1 MNFMKPRQT
10 KTIPQKD
17 LFQPQ
22 LVDIINPNH
31 PLVRLANIIDWKLLD
46 NELGAHFATVGAAAL
61 PTRLMAGL
69 LYLQHL
75 HNLSDELVL
84 EQWLESPY
92 YQYFCGETFFQ
103 HDFPCHPTSLVK
115 WRKRLGEEGCEWLLT
130 QTIQAGLKLK
140 VIKPASLKRVVV
152 DTTVQEKNITFP
164 TDAKLYNKARQPLT
178 QVAKEQ
184 NITLRQTYD
193 KVCHELMPKI
203 GRYGRIKQYKRM
215 RKAIK
220 QVKGFLGR
228 VPRDID
234 RQVKRQ
240 GFTLTPTQEDTLNQA
255 YRLLKQTRQSKS
267 KLYSLHEPNVGCI
280 SKGKAHKRYE
290 FGVKASIAVTAK
302 ESFIVGARSYP
313 GNPYDGHTLKDQ
325 LQQVETLTGKKPKT
339 CFVDR
344 GYKRS
349 GVEDTKVL
357 IAGQKRGVPKREKRW
372 MARRNSVEPIIGH
385 LKSDEKLRR
394 CFLKGV
400 LGDTINVI
408 LSTCG
413 QNLRKLLKY
422 LYCAQYFGPF
432 LRRLWLKIIFRL
444 EIPKNSMALLT

>member
-1 MNFMKPRQT
+1 MKPRQT

-17 LFQPQ
+17 LFQSQ
-22 LVDIINPNH
+22 LVDIINLNH
-31 PLVRLANIIDWKLLD
+31 PLVRLANIIDWNQLD
-46 NELGAHFATVGAAAL
+46 NELGRHFSTVGAAAL
-61 PTRLMAGL
+61 PTRLMVGL

-75 HNLSDELVL
+75 HNLSDEMVL

-164 TDAKLYNKARQPLT
+164 TDAKLYNKARQQLT

-193 KVCHELMPKI
+193 KACRELMPKI
-203 GRYGRIKQYKRM
+203 GRYGHAKQYQRM

-228 VPRDID
+228 VLRDID

-240 GFTLTPTQEDTLNQA
+240 GVALTQKQEDTLNQA
-255 YRLLKQTRQSKS
+255 YRLLKQTRQSKN
-267 KLYSLHEPNVGCI
+267 KLYSLHEPNVDCI

-325 LQQVETLTGKKPKT
+325 LQQVETLIGRKPET

-344 GYKRS
+344 GYKGS
-349 GVEDTKVL
+349 GVEDIEVL
-357 IAGQKRGVPKREKRW
+357 IAGQKRGVPKKEKNW
-372 MARRNSVEPIIGH
+372 MGRRNSVEPIIGH
-385 LKSDEKLRR
+385 LKSDGKLRR
-394 CFLKGV
+394 CFLKGI
-400 LGDTINVI
+400 LGDAINVI
-408 LSTCG
+408 LSACG
-413 QNLRKLLKY
+413 QNLRKLLKWLNFALIRCGIY
-422 LYCAQYFGPF
+422 SGMRLIQSLLP
-432 LRRLWLKIIFRL
+432 RRL
-444 EIPKNSMALLT
+444 ENEMAL

>member
-1 MNFMKPRQT
+1 MKPRQT
-10 KTIPQKD
+10 KIVPQKD

-31 PLVRLANIIDWKLLD
+31 PLVRLAKIIDWNLLD
-46 NELGAHFATVGAAAL
+46 NELGAHFSTVGAAAL

-75 HNLSDELVL
+75 HNLSDEMVL

-164 TDAKLYNKARQPLT
+164 TDAKLYNKARQQLT
-178 QVAKEQ
+178 QIAKEQ

-193 KVCHELMPKI
+193 KACHELMPKI
-203 GRYGRIKQYKRM
+203 GRYGHAKQYKRM
-215 RKAIK
+215 KKAIK

-228 VPRDID
+228 VLRDVD

-240 GFTLTPTQEDTLNQA
+240 GLTLTQKQEDTLNQA
-255 YRLLKQTRQSKS
+255 YRLLKQTRQSKN
-267 KLYSLHEPNVGCI
+267 KLYSLHEPNVDCI

-325 LQQVETLTGKKPKT
+325 LQQVETLTGTKPET

-344 GYKRS
+344 GYKGS
-349 GVEDTKVL
+349 GVEDINVL
-357 IAGQKRGVPKREKRW
+357 IAGQKRGVPKKEKRW
-372 MARRNSVEPIIGH
+372 IGRRNSVEPIIGH
-385 LKSDEKLRR
+385 LKSDGKLKR

-400 LGDTINVI
+400 LGDAINVI
-408 LSTCG
+408 LSASG
-413 QNLRKLLKY
+413 QNLRKLLKW
-422 LYCAQYFGPF
+422 LYCVLDFGPF
-432 LRRLWLKIIFRL
+432 LKRLWLKITFLL
-444 EIPKNSMALLT
+444 ERPKNSMALLA

>member
-1 MNFMKPRQT
+1 MKPRQT

-31 PLVRLANIIDWKLLD
+31 PLVRLAKIIDWGKLDSTLSS
-46 NELGAHFATVGAAAL
+46 HFSNLGAAAL

-69 LYLQHL
+69 LYLQNL
-75 HNLSDELVL
+75 HNLSDEVVL

-164 TDAKLYNKARQPLT
+164 TDAKLYNKSRQQVTRVAREL
-178 QVAKEQ
+178 

-193 KVCHELMPKI
+193 KASHELMPKI
-203 GRYGRIKQYKRM
+203 GRYGHAKQYKRM

-228 VPRDID
+228 VWRDID

-240 GFTLTPTQEDTLNQA
+240 GLTLTPKQEDILNQA
-255 YRLLKQTRQSKS
+255 YRLLKQTRQSKN
-267 KLYSLHEPNVGCI
+267 KLYSLHEPNVDCI

-302 ESFIVGARSYP
+302 ESFIIGARSYP

-325 LQQVETLTGKKPKT
+325 LQQVETLTGKKPDT

-344 GYKRS
+344 GYKGS
-349 GVEDTKVL
+349 GVEDIKVL
-357 IAGQKRGVPKREKRW
+357 IAGQRRGVPKKEKRW
-372 MARRNSVEPIIGH
+372 MGRRNSVEPIIGH
-385 LKSDEKLRR
+385 LKSDGKLRR
-394 CFLKGV
+394 CFLKGIQGDAMNVV
-400 LGDTINVI
+400 L
-408 LSTCG
+408 SACG
-413 QNLRKLLKY
+413 QNLRKLLKW
-422 LYCAQYFGPF
+422 LYCAPYFGLF
-432 LRRLWLKIIFRL
+432 LRRLWLKITFPL
-444 EIPKNSMALLT
+444 EMAKNNMALLA

>member
-1 MNFMKPRQT
+1 MKPRQT
-10 KTIPQKD
+10 KIVPQKD

-31 PLVRLANIIDWKLLD
+31 PLVRLAKIIDWNLLD
-46 NELGAHFATVGAAAL
+46 NELGAHFSTVGAAAL

-103 HDFPCHPTSLVK
+103 HNFPCHPTSLVK

-164 TDAKLYNKARQPLT
+164 TDAKLYNKARQQLT
-178 QVAKEQ
+178 QLAKEQ

-193 KVCHELMPKI
+193 KACHELMPKI
-203 GRYGRIKQYKRM
+203 GRYGHAKQYKRM

-228 VPRDID
+228 VMRDID
-234 RQVKRQ
+234 RQVKQQ
-240 GFTLTPTQEDTLNQA
+240 GLTLTQKQEDTLNQA
-255 YRLLKQTRQSKS
+255 YRLLKQTRQSKN
-267 KLYSLHEPNVGCI
+267 KLYSLHEPNVDCI

-325 LQQVETLTGKKPKT
+325 LQQVETLTGKKPET

-344 GYKRS
+344 GYKVS
-349 GVEDTKVL
+349 L
-357 IAGQKRGVPKREKRW
+357 A
-372 MARRNSVEPIIGH
+372 M
-385 LKSDEKLRR
+385 
-394 CFLKGV
+394 
-400 LGDTINVI
+400 
-408 LSTCG
+408 
-413 QNLRKLLKY
+413 QN
-422 LYCAQYFGPF
+422 
-432 LRRLWLKIIFRL
+432 
-444 EIPKNSMALLT
+444 

>member
-1 MNFMKPRQT
+1 MKPRQT

-31 PLVRLANIIDWKLLD
+31 PLVRLAQTLDWNQLD
-46 NELGAHFATVGAAAL
+46 ATLSSHFSNLGAAAL
-61 PTRLMAGL
+61 PTRLMVGL

-75 HNLSDELVL
+75 HNLSDEMVL

-92 YQYFCGETFFQ
+92 YQHFCGETFFQ
-103 HDFPCHPTSLVK
+103 HDFPCHPTSLIK

-130 QTIQAGLKLK
+130 QTIQAGLTLK

-164 TDAKLYNKARQPLT
+164 TDAKLYNKARKQLT
-178 QVAKEQ
+178 QVARAL
-184 NITLRQTYD
+184 NITLRQTYE
-193 KVCHELMPKI
+193 KACHELMPKI
-203 GRYGRIKQYKRM
+203 GRYGHAKQYKRM

-220 QVKGFLGR
+220 QVK
-228 VPRDID
+228 
-234 RQVKRQ
+234 QQ
-240 GFTLTPTQEDTLNQA
+240 GLTLTQEQENTLNQA
-255 YRLLKQTRQSKS
+255 YRLLKQTRQSKN
-267 KLYSLHEPNVGCI
+267 KLYSLHEPNVDCI

-325 LQQVETLTGKKPKT
+325 LQQVETLTGRKPET

-344 GYKRS
+344 GYKGS
-349 GVEDTKVL
+349 GVEDVRIL
-357 IAGQKRGVPKREKRW
+357 IAGQKRGVPKKEKRW
-372 MARRNSVEPIIGH
+372 MGRRNSVEPIIGH
-385 LKSDEKLRR
+385 LKSDGKLRR

-400 LGDTINVI
+400 LGDAINVI
-408 LSTCG
+408 LSACG
-413 QNLRKLLKY
+413 QNLRKLLKW
-422 LYCAQYFGPF
+422 LYCAQYLGLF
-432 LRRLWLKIIFRL
+432 LNLLSLKMAL
-444 EIPKNSMALLT
+444 SEKEHEKSMALHV

>member
-1 MNFMKPRQT
+1 MKPRQT

-31 PLVRLANIIDWKLLD
+31 PLVRLTKIIDWEQLD
-46 NELGAHFATVGAAAL
+46 SMLSVHFSSVGAAAL

-75 HNLSDELVL
+75 HNLSDEIVL

-164 TDAKLYNKARQPLT
+164 TDAKLYNKARQQLI

-193 KVCHELMPKI
+193 KACRELIPKI
-203 GRYGRIKQYKRM
+203 GRYGHAKQYKRM

-228 VPRDID
+228 VLRDID

-240 GFTLTPTQEDTLNQA
+240 GLTLTQKQEDTLNQA
-255 YRLLKQTRQSKS
+255 YQLLKQTRQSKN
-267 KLYSLHEPNVGCI
+267 KLYSLHEPNVDCI

-325 LQQVETLTGKKPKT
+325 LQQVKTLTGKKPET

-344 GYKRS
+344 GYKGS
-349 GVEDTKVL
+349 GVEDIKVL
-357 IAGQKRGVPKREKRW
+357 IAGQKRGVPKKEKPW
-372 MARRNSVEPIIGH
+372 MGRRNSVEPIIGH
-385 LKSDEKLRR
+385 LKSDGKLRR

-400 LGDTINVI
+400 LGDAINVI
-408 LSTCG
+408 LSACG
-413 QNLRKLLKY
+413 QNLRKLLKW
-422 LYCAQYFGPF
+422 LYCAPYFGAF
-432 LRRLWLKIIFRL
+432 LRRLLLQICFSQESQK
-444 EIPKNSMALLT
+444 KNMALHA

>member
-1 MNFMKPRQT
+1 MKPRQT
-10 KTIPQKD
+10 KTMLQKD

-31 PLVRLANIIDWKLLD
+31 PLVRLAKIIDWNLLD
-46 NELGAHFATVGAAAL
+46 NELGVHFATVGAAAL

-75 HNLSDELVL
+75 HNLSDEMVL

-164 TDAKLYNKARQPLT
+164 TDAKLYNKARQQLT

-193 KVCHELMPKI
+193 KACHELMPKI
-203 GRYGRIKQYKRM
+203 GRYGHAKQYKRM
-215 RKAIK
+215 KKAIK

-228 VPRDID
+228 VLRDID

-240 GFTLTPTQEDTLNQA
+240 GLTLTQKQEDTLNQA
-255 YRLLKQTRQSKS
+255 YRLLKQTHQSKN
-267 KLYSLHEPNVGCI
+267 KLYSLHEPNVDCI

-313 GNPYDGHTLKDQ
+313 EQSL
-325 LQQVETLTGKKPKT
+325 
-339 CFVDR
+339 
-344 GYKRS
+344 
-349 GVEDTKVL
+349 
-357 IAGQKRGVPKREKRW
+357 
-372 MARRNSVEPIIGH
+372 
-385 LKSDEKLRR
+385 
-394 CFLKGV
+394 
-400 LGDTINVI
+400 
-408 LSTCG
+408 
-413 QNLRKLLKY
+413 
-422 LYCAQYFGPF
+422 
-432 LRRLWLKIIFRL
+432 
-444 EIPKNSMALLT
+444 

>member
-1 MNFMKPRQT
+1 MKPRQT

-31 PLVRLANIIDWKLLD
+31 PLVRLANIIDWNQLD
-46 NELGAHFATVGAAAL
+46 NELGGHFSTVGAAAL
-61 PTRLMAGL
+61 PTRLMVGL

-75 HNLSDELVL
+75 HNLSDEMVL

-164 TDAKLYNKARQPLT
+164 TDAKLYNKARQQLI

-184 NITLRQTYD
+184 NIALRQTYD
-193 KVCHELMPKI
+193 KACRELMPKI
-203 GRYGRIKQYKRM
+203 GRYGHAKQYQRM

-228 VPRDID
+228 VLRDID

-240 GFTLTPTQEDTLNQA
+240 GVALTQKQEDTLNQA
-255 YRLLKQTRQSKS
+255 YRLLKQTRQSKN
-267 KLYSLHEPNVGCI
+267 KLYSLHEPNVDCI

-313 GNPYDGHTLKDQ
+313 DNPYDGHTLQDQ
-325 LQQVETLTGKKPKT
+325 LQQVETLTGRKPET

-344 GYKRS
+344 GYKGS
-349 GVEDTKVL
+349 GVEDIKVL
-357 IAGQKRGVPKREKRW
+357 IAGQKRGVPKKEKNW
-372 MARRNSVEPIIGH
+372 MGRRNSVEPIIGH
-385 LKSDEKLRR
+385 LKSDGKLRR
-394 CFLKGV
+394 CYLKGI
-400 LGDTINVI
+400 LGDAINVI
-408 LSTCG
+408 LSACG
-413 QNLRKLLKY
+413 QNLRKLLKRLNFALIWGCFY
-422 LYCAQYFGPF
+422 SVVEWMQALLP
-432 LRRLWLKIIFRL
+432 RRL
-444 EIPKNSMALLT
+444 ENEMAF

>member
-1 MNFMKPRQT
+1 
-10 KTIPQKD
+10 
-17 LFQPQ
+17 Q
-22 LVDIINPNH
+22 LIDIINPNH
-31 PLVRLANIIDWKLLD
+31 ALVRLAKVLDWDRLD
-46 NELGAHFATVGAAAL
+46 TELGTHFATVGAAAL
-61 PTRLMAGL
+61 PTRLMVGL

-75 HNLSDELVL
+75 YNLSDEMVL

-92 YQYFCGETFFQ
+92 YQYFCGKTFFQ
-103 HDFPCHPTSLVK
+103 HDFPCHSTSLVK

-140 VIKPASLKRVVV
+140 VIKSASLKRVIV

-164 TDAKLYNKARQPLT
+164 TDAKLYNKAQQQLN
-178 QVAKEQ
+178 QVAKDLA
-184 NITLRQTYD
+184 ITLRQTYD
-193 KVCHELMPKI
+193 KACHELMPKI
-203 GRYGRIKQYKRM
+203 GRYGHAKQYKRM

-228 VPRDID
+228 VLRDID

-240 GFTLTPTQEDTLNQA
+240 GLTLTQKQEDTLNQA
-255 YRLLKQTRQSKS
+255 YRLLKQTSQSKN
-267 KLYSLHEPNVGCI
+267 KLYSLHEPNVDCI

-325 LQQVETLTGKKPKT
+325 LQQVETLTGKKPEN

-344 GYKRS
+344 GYKGS
-349 GVEDTKVL
+349 GVEDIKVL
-357 IAGQKRGVPKREKRW
+357 VTGQKRGVPKKEKSW
-372 MARRNSVEPIIGH
+372 MGRRNSVEPIIGH
-385 LKSDEKLRR
+385 LKSDGKLRR

-400 LGDTINVI
+400 LGDAINVI
-408 LSTCG
+408 LSACG
-413 QNLRKLLKY
+413 QNLRKLLKW
-422 LYCAQYFGPF
+422 LYCAPYFGPF
-432 LRRLWLKIIFRL
+432 L
-444 EIPKNSMALLT
+444 